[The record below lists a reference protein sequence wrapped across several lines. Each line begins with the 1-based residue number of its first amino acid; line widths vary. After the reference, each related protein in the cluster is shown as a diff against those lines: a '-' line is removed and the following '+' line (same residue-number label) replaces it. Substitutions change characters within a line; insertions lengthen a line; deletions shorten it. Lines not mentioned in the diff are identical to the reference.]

1 MVAPKTY
8 TGYDK
13 DGKAVAHATGVD
25 ANEYI
30 NPDEVQTAIDKVGTV
45 AEEQMKTISSA
56 LNGISGEAADAVIVQ
71 GTKIDTVIEEVSKAL
86 DSVAGSIKDSLSD
99 MYTQAVKAHDTLQ
112 TQAND
117 EAYNAVAS
125 ASGVVS
131 VS

>member
-1 MVAPKTY
+1 M
-8 TGYDK
+8 
-13 DGKAVAHATGVD
+13 
-25 ANEYI
+25 
-30 NPDEVQTAIDKVGTV
+30 
-45 AEEQMKTISSA
+45 
-56 LNGISGEAADAVIVQ
+56 
-71 GTKIDTVIEEVSKAL
+71 DTVIEEASKAL

-112 TQAND
+112 NQAND

>member
-13 DGKAVAHATGVD
+13 DGKAVANATGVD

-56 LNGISGEAADAVIVQ
+56 LKGISGEAADAVIVQ
-71 GTKIDTVIEEVSKAL
+71 GTKMDTVIEEVSKAL

-112 TQAND
+112 NQAND

>member
-13 DGKAVAHATGVD
+13 DGKAVAHVTGVD

-71 GTKIDTVIEEVSKAL
+71 GTKMDTVIEEVSKAL

-112 TQAND
+112 NQAND

>member
-13 DGKAVAHATGVD
+13 DGKAVANATGVD

-71 GTKIDTVIEEVSKAL
+71 GTKMDTVIEEASKAL

-112 TQAND
+112 NQAND